1 MIRRSSF
8 GGAAAAVLALA
19 VAMPLSA
26 ADAVPAYVKSAVD
39 DTARPDADRQ
49 RDANRKP
56 AELIAWAGIKQGDK
70 VADLLPGGGY
80 FTRLFSKVVG
90 SNGVVYAV
98 APARPA
104 NAPAN
109 APDFAA
115 AVKKIAAEPQFS
127 NVRVAD
133 MSTALPEKVDYA
145 WTSLNYHDMHNRPN
159 ADLSAFNKQVFEALK
174 PGGVFVVIDHAA
186 EKGSGKRDTQ
196 ALHRIDAELVKSEV
210 TAAGFTFEG
219 ESNVLANPADT
230 RKLLVREGSVQGRT
244 DQFALKFRKPRG

>member
-1 MIRRSSF
+1 MIRRSSLA
-8 GGAAAAVLALA
+8 GAAAAMLVLAA
-19 VAMPLSA
+19 AMPAPA
-26 ADAVPAYVKSAVD
+26 ADAVPPYVKAAVE

-56 AELIAWAGIKQGDK
+56 GELIAWAGIKQGDK

-90 SNGVVYAV
+90 STGTVYAV

-115 AVKKIAAEPQFS
+115 AVKGIAAEPQFG

-133 MSTALPEKVDYA
+133 MNTPLPEKVDYV

-159 ADLSAFNKQVFEALK
+159 ADLAAFNKQMFDALK
-174 PGGVFVVIDHAA
+174 PGGVFIVIDHAA

-196 ALHRIDAELVKSEV
+196 TLHRIDADLVKSEV
-210 TAAGFTFEG
+210 TAAGFVFEG
-219 ESNVLANPADT
+219 ESRALANPEDKRT
-230 RKLLVREGSVQGRT
+230 VSVREGSVRGRT
-244 DQFALKFRKPRG
+244 DQFALKFRKPR